1 MSDSDDAWYWN
12 AGNIIGTIAS
22 IVTFIA
28 IYIAACGKA
37 GWVIGIALGWIP
49 ALIGGVLCYML
60 VKLLWLPA
68 LLIVGA
74 LLLR

>member
-12 AGNIIGTIAS
+12 AGNIIGTLAG

-28 IYIAACGKA
+28 IYIAACGEA

-49 ALIGGVLCYML
+49 ALIGSVLCYML
-60 VKLLWLPA
+60 AKLLWLPA